1 MTPIL
6 LAQALDIMPQALMAQ
21 AADVDKL
28 AQGGVN
34 YALAWGLAVAIT
46 GGGWLGKK
54 LMDSFDSRLAEAKA
68 HAEAL
73 AEVRTQGA
81 LLSEKMADA
90 LKTLDDVM
98 RHLTKE

>member
-1 MTPIL
+1 MKQAL
-6 LAQALDIMPQALMAQ
+6 LALLLSSLPALAQ
-21 AADVDKL
+21 TADVEKL
-28 AQGGVN
+28 ASGGVN

-46 GGGWLGKK
+46 GCGWLGKK
-54 LMDSFDSRLAEAKA
+54 LLDSFDARLLEAKA

-81 LLSEKMADA
+81 LLSAKMADA
-90 LKTLDDVM
+90 LQTLDDVM